1 MNVLKGTETEKK
13 RQRIM
18 KEDNLN
24 RDTHSPIAGTFTRV
38 ELLLGR
44 DALDRMASQRVILF
58 GVGGVGSWC
67 AEALVRSG
75 VKHLTMVDPDRV
87 NASNINRQLPATQS
101 TIGELK
107 VEVLK
112 KRLLDIN
119 PEAEIEAIA
128 QIYTEG
134 TSSTFHL
141 HNYDYIIDA
150 IDTLTHKAH
159 LLVESCKTDAKV
171 FASMGAGLKMDPT
184 RIHIAEFWKVKGC
197 KLASALRQKFKK
209 TEKPSKKI
217 QCIYSEEI
225 LKNKGDNNNIEER
238 EENGIISHYKPNING
253 AMVHITGIYGFMLAS
268 LVINDINDKIETK
281 E

>member
-1 MNVLKGTETEKK
+1 M
-13 RQRIM
+13 Q
-18 KEDNLN
+18 EDTIN
-24 RDTHSPIAGTFTRV
+24 RGRDRDRDKDKNRPSTGSFTRV
-38 ELLLGR
+38 ELLLGKE
-44 DALDRMASQRVILF
+44 ALDRMAFQRVILF

-75 VKHLTMVDPDRV
+75 IKHLTMVDPDRV
-87 NASNINRQLPATQS
+87 NSSNINRQLPATQN
-101 TIGELK
+101 TLGELK

-112 KRLLDIN
+112 RRLLEIN
-119 PEAEIEAIA
+119 PDAEIDAIA

-134 TSSTFHL
+134 TSATFNL
-141 HNYDYIIDA
+141 QNFNYIIDA

-159 LLVESCKTDAKV
+159 LLLESCKTDAKV
-171 FASMGAGLKMDPT
+171 YASMGAGLKMDPT

-197 KLASALRQKFKK
+197 KLAAALRQKFRK

-217 QCIYSEEI
+217 QCIYSEEM
-225 LKNKGDNNNIEER
+225 LQNKGDNYDIEER
-238 EENGIISHYKPNING
+238 EENGIISHYKPHTNG

-268 LVINDINDKIETK
+268 LVINDINDKIEAI

>member
-1 MNVLKGTETEKK
+1 MQNNNENNDIKTPN
-13 RQRIM
+13 I
-18 KEDNLN
+18 N
-24 RDTHSPIAGTFTRV
+24 SFSRV
-38 ELLLGR
+38 ELLLGSES
-44 DALDRMASQRVILF
+44 LERMGSKKVILF

-75 VKHLTMVDPDRV
+75 IKHLTMVDPDRV
-87 NASNINRQLPATQS
+87 NSSNINRQLPATQN

-112 KRLLDIN
+112 RRLLEIN
-119 PEAEIEAIA
+119 PHAEIDAIA

-134 TSSTFHL
+134 TSATFNL
-141 HNYDYIIDA
+141 HNFNYIIDA

-159 LLVESCKTDAKV
+159 LLLESCKTDAKV

-197 KLASALRQKFKK
+197 KLAAALRQRFRK

-217 QCIYSEEI
+217 QCIYSEEM
-225 LKNKGDNNNIEER
+225 LQNKGDNYDIEER
-238 EENGIISHYKPNING
+238 EENGIISHYKPHTNG

>member
-1 MNVLKGTETEKK
+1 MNGLKNSRTGRRGKY
-13 RQRIM
+13 M
-18 KEDNLN
+18 KEDNIK
-24 RDTHSPIAGTFTRV
+24 RDTDIPIADSFTRV
-38 ELLLGR
+38 ELLLGKE
-44 DALDRMASQRVILF
+44 ALDRMASQEVILF

-75 VKHLTMVDPDRV
+75 IKHLTMVDPDRV
-87 NASNINRQLPATQS
+87 NSSNINRQLPATQN

-112 KRLLDIN
+112 RRLLEIN
-119 PEAEIEAIA
+119 PEAEIKAIA

-134 TSSTFHL
+134 TSATFLL

-159 LLVESCKTDAKV
+159 LLLESCKTDATV

-197 KLASALRQKFKK
+197 KLAAALRQRFRK
-209 TEKPSKKI
+209 TEKPAKKI

-225 LKNKGDNNNIEER
+225 LQNKGDNYDIEER
-238 EENGIISHYKPNING
+238 EENGIISHYKPHTNG
-253 AMVHITGIYGFMLAS
+253 TMLHITGIYGFMLAS
-268 LVINDINDKIETK
+268 LVINDINDKIKTK

>member
-1 MNVLKGTETEKK
+1 MQDDIQEREQSQQDSSL
-13 RQRIM
+13 
-18 KEDNLN
+18 DYF
-24 RDTHSPIAGTFTRV
+24 ARV

-44 DALDRMASQRVILF
+44 EVLEKITSQHVILF

-75 VKHLTMVDPDRV
+75 IKYLTIVDPDRV
-87 NASNINRQLPATQS
+87 NVSNLNRQLPATQN

-112 KRLLDIN
+112 KRLLEIN
-119 PEAEIEAIA
+119 PSAEITAIA

-134 TSSTFHL
+134 TSSSFLL
-141 HNYDYIIDA
+141 HNFDYIIDA

-159 LLVESCKTDAKV
+159 LLLEACKTDAKV

-184 RIHIAEFWKVKGC
+184 KIHITEFWKVKGC
-197 KLASALRQKFKK
+197 KLAAALRQRFRK

-217 QCIYSEEI
+217 QCIYSEEM
-225 LKNKGDNNNIEER
+225 LQNKGDNYDLEELDQKS
-238 EENGIISHYKPNING
+238 IISHYKPNTNG
-253 AMVHITGIYGFMLAS
+253 TMLHITGIYGFMLAS
-268 LVINDINDKIETK
+268 LVLNDINDSLDSIE
-281 E
+281 